1 MGKALIIGCG
11 GVAIFPDDVIVADQD
26 GAVVIPQAFVDLI
39 LTEGFKQGGKLKIE
53 VYRAELQKPLAS
65 LAEELLAIAGDTSL
79 PGVPCYALDDAAG
92 IAGELLRYVEGFQL
106 R

>member
-1 MGKALIIGCG
+1 MAMSSPEKVALLEK
-11 GVAIFPDDVIVADQD
+11 VAAEKSLDEVAAMIS
-26 GAVVIPQAFVDLI
+26 GVDLI

-65 LAEELLAIAGDTSL
+65 LTEELLAIAGDTSL